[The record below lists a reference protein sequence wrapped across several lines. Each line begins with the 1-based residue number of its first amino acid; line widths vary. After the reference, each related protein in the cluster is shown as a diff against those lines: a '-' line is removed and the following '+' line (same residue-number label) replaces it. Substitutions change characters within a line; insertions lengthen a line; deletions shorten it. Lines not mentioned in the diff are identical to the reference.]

1 MNKKNFILLLVLA
14 ISLIFASCASK
25 SDEAM
30 QNISMDKV
38 AYEMDDSMPEPA
50 AMLTDSE
57 EMYYGDGDTNG
68 DTGEA
73 IDYSE
78 KIIYNVDMSIV
89 VDEPIKMAQDI
100 KEKVIAAGGYVS
112 SSYTNKYD
120 DTRSY
125 VNMQVRVPAA
135 GKDDMISYI
144 SSVSD
149 VQYNNEYTDNV
160 TESYYDTKTRLEHEK
175 VQAEQLEKIMEQAE
189 TIEDI
194 LAVRTEL
201 SRVQETIEVYEGKM
215 RMWDSLVDYSTINIS
230 INPTPTIETSNE
242 PRFIKLAETGR
253 AIVKALRNSVVFVA
267 NFFQRLFVVLAALLL
282 PAVIIAPIVWIIV
295 KLAKRSKNKKKEK
308 QKDEQ

>member
-1 MNKKNFILLLVLA
+1 MNKKSFVLLIVLVL
-14 ISLIFASCASK
+14 SLVFASCASK
-25 SDEAM
+25 SDSALENVA
-30 QNISMDKV
+30 MDKV
-38 AYEMDDSMPEPA
+38 SYDMDQSMSEPA
-50 AMLTDSE
+50 AMPMDEE
-57 EMYYGDGDTNG
+57 EMYYGNG
-68 DTGEA
+68 DSTVDSNIA

-78 KIIYNVDMSIV
+78 KIIYNVNMAIV
-89 VDEPIKMAQDI
+89 VDEPVAVAQDI

-135 GKDDMISYI
+135 GKDDMVNYI
-144 SSVSD
+144 TSISD
-149 VQYNNEYTDNV
+149 VQYNNEYSDNI

-194 LAVRTEL
+194 LAVRKEL
-201 SRVQETIEVYEGKM
+201 SSVQERIEVFEGKM
-215 RMWDSLVDYSTINIS
+215 RMWDSLVDYSTIDIS
-230 INPTPTIETSNE
+230 ISPTPTIETSNE
-242 PRFIKLAETGR
+242 PRFIKLNETGR

-282 PAVIIAPIVWIIV
+282 PAAIVTPIVVLIV
-295 KLAKRSKNKKKEK
+295 KLTKRSKNKKKEK
-308 QKDEQ
+308 QKEE